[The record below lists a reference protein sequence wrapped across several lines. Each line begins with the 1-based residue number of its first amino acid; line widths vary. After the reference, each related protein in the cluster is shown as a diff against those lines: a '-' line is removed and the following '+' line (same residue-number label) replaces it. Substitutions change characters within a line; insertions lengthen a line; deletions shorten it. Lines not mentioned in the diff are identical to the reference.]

1 MYNLS
6 ILRISSYLFCS
17 EFPTPTPAMV
27 NHNDVLD
34 DDEDEP
40 LNEND
45 HDNEDEL
52 NNIDEG
58 EELNAHHLVLA
69 QSGVDIVGTG
79 YRILFKWTKCNTP
92 VDDATVGD
100 EIVDDDVPKERVKGR
115 FKITGKRKLYQV
127 FEEDEDDEDYGHF

>member
-1 MYNLS
+1 
-6 ILRISSYLFCS
+6 
-17 EFPTPTPAMV
+17 MV

-34 DDEDEP
+34 DDDDEP

-69 QSGVDIVGTG
+69 QSGVDIVGTDVFG
-79 YRILFKWTKCNTP
+79 GANHPTSYAANL
-92 VDDATVGD
+92 
-100 EIVDDDVPKERVKGR
+100 EIMAFPQIEDVVCAVKR
-115 FKITGKRKLYQV
+115 A
-127 FEEDEDDEDYGHF
+127 